1 VQEFFDTL
9 KVTGPSIAILLVGVI
24 YLWRRNSQLEQK
36 AFDLY
41 ERIIAEQKQSTVHLL
56 QLLSEQPGS
65 PSSENLAS
73 RYVTF
78 LTQRAD
84 ELKEELARL
93 RPATPPPSASS
104 T

>member
-1 VQEFFDTL
+1 MQEFFDTL

-56 QLLSEQPGS
+56 QLLSDQPGS
-65 PSSENLAS
+65 PANENLAA

-93 RPATPPPSASS
+93 KPPAGAPPAA
-104 T
+104 